1 MTPEDFK
8 SARATL
14 AIPQRVMAER
24 LGVTRAHLSRLETG
38 TATPSATLVKL
49 VECILGQREGGK

>member
-14 AIPQRVMAER
+14 GVPQRVMAER
-24 LGVTRAHLSRLETG
+24 LGVTRQHLARIETG
-38 TATPSATLVKL
+38 AANPSETLVKL
-49 VECILGQREGGK
+49 LDHIMIQHEAGK